1 LSCPAAAAA
10 APSSSSSSPRRPSQT
25 QTNNHPVLCC
35 AVLCPFPSPPAL
47 MSPPI
52 EVDVASINPPIAHT
66 TSHLVP
72 CHLIPMPEV
81 IPT

>member
-1 LSCPAAAAA
+1 
-10 APSSSSSSPRRPSQT
+10 
-25 QTNNHPVLCC
+25 VLCC
-35 AVLCPFPSPPAL
+35 AVLCPFPFPPAL

-52 EVDVASINPPIAHT
+52 EVDVTSINPPIAHT